1 MTAPLFSFLNDKG
14 NKSYNS
20 ILQVRKELSQPN
32 RVFTNIHTKPAP
44 RHFTKKQV
52 VKANKAAVWASSK
65 NRIDFNTVGLPRPVL
80 AVKVDTLHVQK
91 VEEIAEI
98 ITPVLGRNGSV
109 KFNKRKVVYLDK
121 NVPVFG
127 TGILQVV

>member
-1 MTAPLFSFLNDKG
+1 MSIMTAKLFSCLKD
-14 NKSYNS
+14 NS
-20 ILQVRKELSQPN
+20 FNSMLQVRQDLSVRPTHN
-32 RVFTNIHTKPAP
+32 KRFHPVAV
-44 RHFTKKQV
+44 R
-52 VKANKAAVWASSK
+52 KANKAAVWASNK

-80 AVKVDTLHVQK
+80 SVKVDTLHVEK

>member
-1 MTAPLFSFLNDKG
+1 MTAKLFSCLKD
-14 NKSYNS
+14 NS
-20 ILQVRKELSQPN
+20 FNSMLQVRQDLSVRPTHN
-32 RVFTNIHTKPAP
+32 KRFHPVAVK
-44 RHFTKKQV
+44 
-52 VKANKAAVWASSK
+52 KANKAAVWASNK